1 MSQLNNDSDTSK
13 DKVKKNKIEDSNT
26 EKKENIGSIEKKK
39 HPLRNTII
47 FLIIFTIVCVGITA
61 VLIIK
66 DNKKR
71 RCN

>member
-26 EKKENIGSIEKKK
+26 EKKEKKK

>member
-13 DKVKKNKIEDSNT
+13 DKVKKNKIEDSDK
-26 EKKENIGSIEKKK
+26 EKKENIENKEKKK

-47 FLIIFTIVCVGITA
+47 FLIIFTMVCVGITA
-61 VLIIK
+61 LLIVK

>member
-13 DKVKKNKIEDSNT
+13 DKVKKNKTEDSNT
-26 EKKENIGSIEKKK
+26 EKKENIGNKEKKK

-47 FLIIFTIVCVGITA
+47 FLIIFTIVCVGITV